1 MSELYWITRLD
12 SFCNILLV
20 ISILFGIAIPVF
32 IIGLLNANDN
42 YDTEMFK
49 TFKKALKITVPVF
62 ILSMIINIF
71 VPTTKE
77 AYIIYGV
84 GGTIDYIKSDSV
96 ASKLPHK
103 AAVALDKYLES
114 FDYNERNSKNSN

>member
-12 SFCNILLV
+12 SFCNVLLLA
-20 ISILFGIAIPVF
+20 SILSGIAIPTF
-32 IIGLLNANDN
+32 IIGLN
-42 YDTEMFK
+42 YARDDGDTEMFK
-49 TFKKALKITVPVF
+49 IFKKALKITISVF
-62 ILSMIINIF
+62 ILSTCINIF

-77 AYIIYGV
+77 VYMIYGV

-103 AAVALDKYLES
+103 AIVALDKYLEAIS
-114 FDYNERNSKNSN
+114 DDNHDNK